1 MARRGR
7 KTGSVSV
14 DKLIAELSS
23 LDARRRDI
31 VAAIKAA
38 IAPLGTALQSGGVL
52 GPKKTGRRPGFKMSA
67 AAKAKIAAAQRARW
81 ARVKKKAQDN

>member
-1 MARRGR
+1 MVRRSR
-7 KTGSVSV
+7 QSSGSVSI

-31 VAAIKAA
+31 VAAIKNA
-38 IAPLGTALQSGGVL
+38 IAPLGAALGG
-52 GPKKTGRRPGFKMSA
+52 GSSPIKKTGRRPGFKMSA

-81 ARVKKKAQDN
+81 AKVKKKGD